1 MRVNY
6 DGEQVDEE
14 YEVTWDDKPDDS
26 FLVDTESAAMQIIR
40 KFEYPGGPIASLH
53 LVQTFYDAL
62 GDKGLTKAKLI
73 YRTGEQQD
81 VE

>member
-14 YEVTWDDKPDDS
+14 YEVCFDDEDGYSSLHP
-26 FLVDTESAAMQIIR
+26 TEVEAMKLIR
-40 KFEYPGGPIASLH
+40 DFEYPGGPIASLY
-53 LVQTFYDAL
+53 LLQTFYDAL

-73 YRTGEQQD
+73 YRTGDQQD
-81 VE
+81 E

>member
-14 YEVTWDDKPDDS
+14 YEVCFDDEDGHSSLHP
-26 FLVDTESAAMQIIR
+26 TEAEAMKLIR
-40 KFEYPGGPIASLH
+40 AFEYPGGPIASLH

-73 YRTGEQQD
+73 YRTGEQLND
-81 VE
+81 